1 MRHLR
6 FAEKLVPMSSQREVP
21 QQVRLP
27 PISMLVPAAYVQEQL
42 YLPPLPAAQQAPA
55 KQSAQD
61 GLNPAIRLRKQC
73 PVCGKICSRP
83 STLKTHFLIHT
94 GDTPFKCTW
103 HNCKKSFNVKSN
115 MLRHLK
121 SHERKL
127 AKQRAA
133 SRGE

>member
-1 MRHLR
+1 M
-6 FAEKLVPMSSQREVP
+6 AVKVEMSSSQREIP

-27 PISMLVPAAYVQEQL
+27 PISMLVPATYVQEQL
-42 YLPPLPAAQQAPA
+42 YLPPLAAQQQQQQQ
-55 KQSAQD
+55 KQDVKD
-61 GLNPAIRLRKQC
+61 GLNPVIRLRKQC

-103 HNCKKSFNVKSN
+103 QNCQKSFNVKSN

-121 SHERKL
+121 SHERRL
-127 AKQRAA
+127 AKQTSQTNQRF
-133 SRGE
+133 